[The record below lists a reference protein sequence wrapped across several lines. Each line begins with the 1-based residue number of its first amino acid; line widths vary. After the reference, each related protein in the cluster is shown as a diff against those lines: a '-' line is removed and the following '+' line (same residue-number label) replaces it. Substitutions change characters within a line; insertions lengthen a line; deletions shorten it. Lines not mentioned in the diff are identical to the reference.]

1 MNIIKIQDQLKGVP
15 DDALIGY
22 VQNPTG
28 QVPTYL
34 ALSEL
39 QRRKTMRDTYQQDK
53 PAQTTVAEDLAAPAP
68 PMQQAAPTMPADQGV
83 AGLPTGDMYDEQN
96 FATGGI
102 VAFDDGGEVSN
113 YRQDQTALNLNLA
126 GNPSENSKDGNPVNA
141 VTNLLGMARMGGV
154 SPNMGMPGGV
164 NGMGAGNPMGLLGLL
179 GLGKQALQPKSY
191 ALNLN
196 SGKQEA
202 QYAEGGE
209 VKNYAKGGTPDEY
222 GIEMPVV
229 PTWDDLKMEQLNAYE
244 QYGVDPEFYAKQ
256 AKKLLEE
263 RESLKG
269 EKSDAGWMA
278 LTRAGLGMAA
288 GTSPF
293 ALKNISEGAIQGI
306 TQYGADV
313 KDIKTQDRLL
323 KQADMKLSEAQNA
336 QNRGD
341 AQGALKAMEERKNL
355 LLNAQIE
362 KAKIGATIAK
372 TTSSNKRDLFNKAR
386 DNAQNA
392 MRDQYGTGGLSAA
405 PFFGDEAKWNAELDR
420 KIDKELKFL
429 ASEYNIDPSEIKS
442 ISSPAATTTTAKP
455 AATTTAKPAASSTP
469 ATKTKPTQADIDYV
483 TAHPELRDKFK
494 ARFGID
500 APSLVNQIPR

>member
-1 MNIIKIQDQLKGVP
+1 MNIIKLQDELKGVP
-15 DDALIGY
+15 DNALIGY

-34 ALSEL
+34 ALGEL
-39 QRRKTMRDTYQQDK
+39 QRRKSMREKFQQQQA
-53 PAQTTVAEDLAAPAP
+53 PQTTVAEDLAAPAP
-68 PMQQAAPTMPADQGV
+68 PQNTAAMPPQQPPVEEQGV
-83 AGLPTGDMYDEQN
+83 ASLPTGDMYNEQN
-96 FATGGI
+96 FETGGI
-102 VAFDDGGEVSN
+102 VAF
-113 YRQDQTALNLNLA
+113 
-126 GNPSENSKDGNPVNA
+126 
-141 VTNLLGMARMGGV
+141 
-154 SPNMGMPGGV
+154 
-164 NGMGAGNPMGLLGLL
+164 
-179 GLGKQALQPKSY
+179 
-191 ALNLN
+191 
-196 SGKQEA
+196 
-202 QYAEGGE
+202 
-209 VKNYAKGGTPDEY
+209 AKGGTADEY

-229 PTWDDLKMEQLNAYE
+229 PAWDDLKMEQFNAMQ

-256 AKKLLEE
+256 SKKLLEE
-263 RESLKG
+263 RDALKG

-278 LTRAGLGMAA
+278 LLRAGLGMAA

-293 ALKNISEGAIQGI
+293 ALKNISEGAIQGV
-306 TQYGADV
+306 TQYGADI

-372 TTSSNKRDLFNKAR
+372 TTSSNKRDLYNKAR

-405 PFFGDEAKWNAELDR
+405 PFFGDESKWNAELDR

-442 ISSPAATTTTAKP
+442 ISSPAATTTTTSTTAKP

>member
-1 MNIIKIQDQLKGVP
+1 MNIIKLQDQLKGLP
-15 DDALIGY
+15 DQTLAGY

-28 QVPTYL
+28 EVPTYL

-39 QRRKTMRDTYQQDK
+39 QRRKTMREKYQKEQT
-53 PAQTTVAEDLAAPAP
+53 PQTTVAEDLAAPP
-68 PMQQAAPTMPADQGV
+68 PMEQGIAAMAPQQAPVEEQGV
-83 AGLPTGDMYDEQN
+83 ASLPTGDMYDEQN
-96 FATGGI
+96 FASGGI
-102 VAFDDGGEVSN
+102 VAF
-113 YRQDQTALNLNLA
+113 
-126 GNPSENSKDGNPVNA
+126 
-141 VTNLLGMARMGGV
+141 
-154 SPNMGMPGGV
+154 
-164 NGMGAGNPMGLLGLL
+164 
-179 GLGKQALQPKSY
+179 
-191 ALNLN
+191 
-196 SGKQEA
+196 
-202 QYAEGGE
+202 
-209 VKNYAKGGTPDEY
+209 AKGGTADEY

-229 PTWDDLKMEQLNAYE
+229 PAWDDLKMEQFNAMQ

-256 AKKLLEE
+256 AKILQEE
-263 RESLKG
+263 RDALKG
-269 EKSDAGWMA
+269 EKSNAGWMA

-288 GTSPF
+288 GTSPY
-293 ALKNISEGAIQGI
+293 ALKNISEGAIQGV

-442 ISSPAATTTTAKP
+442 ISSPAATTTTTTAKP
-455 AATTTAKPAASSTP
+455 AATTNTAKPAASSTP
-469 ATKTKPTQADIDYV
+469 ATKPKPTQADIDYV

>member
-1 MNIIKIQDQLKGVP
+1 MPFPYLVPIKSWIKNI
-15 DDALIGY
+15 
-22 VQNPTG
+22 
-28 QVPTYL
+28 
-34 ALSEL
+34 
-39 QRRKTMRDTYQQDK
+39 
-53 PAQTTVAEDLAAPAP
+53 
-68 PMQQAAPTMPADQGV
+68 
-83 AGLPTGDMYDEQN
+83 
-96 FATGGI
+96 
-102 VAFDDGGEVSN
+102 
-113 YRQDQTALNLNLA
+113 
-126 GNPSENSKDGNPVNA
+126 
-141 VTNLLGMARMGGV
+141 
-154 SPNMGMPGGV
+154 
-164 NGMGAGNPMGLLGLL
+164 
-179 GLGKQALQPKSY
+179 
-191 ALNLN
+191 
-196 SGKQEA
+196 
-202 QYAEGGE
+202 
-209 VKNYAKGGTPDEY
+209 
-222 GIEMPVV
+222 
-229 PTWDDLKMEQLNAYE
+229 
-244 QYGVDPEFYAKQ
+244 
-256 AKKLLEE
+256 LEE

-313 KDIKTQDRLL
+313 KDIRTQDRLL

-355 LLNAQIE
+355 LLNAQLE
-362 KAKIGATIAK
+362 KAKIGATFAK

-442 ISSPAATTTTAKP
+442 ISSPAATTTTSKP
-455 AATTTAKPAASSTP
+455 ATTTTTSKPAASSTL
-469 ATKTKPTQADIDYV
+469 ATKPKPTQADIDYV

>member
-1 MNIIKIQDQLKGVP
+1 MNIIKLQDQLKGLP
-15 DDALIGY
+15 DQTLAGY

-28 QVPTYL
+28 EVPTYL

-39 QRRKTMRDTYQQDK
+39 QRRKTMREKYQQEQT
-53 PAQTTVAEDLAAPAP
+53 PQTTVAEDLAAPPP
-68 PMQQAAPTMPADQGV
+68 PMEQGIAMVAPQQMPVEEQGV
-83 AGLPTGDMYDEQN
+83 ASLPTGNMYDEQN

-102 VAFDDGGEVSN
+102 VAF
-113 YRQDQTALNLNLA
+113 
-126 GNPSENSKDGNPVNA
+126 
-141 VTNLLGMARMGGV
+141 
-154 SPNMGMPGGV
+154 
-164 NGMGAGNPMGLLGLL
+164 
-179 GLGKQALQPKSY
+179 
-191 ALNLN
+191 
-196 SGKQEA
+196 
-202 QYAEGGE
+202 
-209 VKNYAKGGTPDEY
+209 AKGGTPDEY

-229 PTWDDLKMEQLNAYE
+229 PAWDDLKMEQFNAMQ
-244 QYGVDPEFYAKQ
+244 QYGVDPEYYAKQ

-313 KDIKTQDRLL
+313 KDIRTQDRLL

-372 TTSSNKRDLFNKAR
+372 TTSSNKRDLYNKAR

-442 ISSPAATTTTAKP
+442 ISSPAATTTTTAKP

>member
-1 MNIIKIQDQLKGVP
+1 MNIIKLQDQLKGLP
-15 DDALIGY
+15 DQTLAGY

-28 QVPTYL
+28 EVPTYL

-39 QRRKTMRDTYQQDK
+39 QRRKTMREKYQKEQT
-53 PAQTTVAEDLAAPAP
+53 PQTTVAEDLAAPP
-68 PMQQAAPTMPADQGV
+68 PMEQGV
-83 AGLPTGDMYDEQN
+83 AMVAPQQVPVEEQGVASLPTGDMYDEQN
-96 FATGGI
+96 FASGGI
-102 VAFDDGGEVSN
+102 VAF
-113 YRQDQTALNLNLA
+113 
-126 GNPSENSKDGNPVNA
+126 
-141 VTNLLGMARMGGV
+141 
-154 SPNMGMPGGV
+154 
-164 NGMGAGNPMGLLGLL
+164 
-179 GLGKQALQPKSY
+179 
-191 ALNLN
+191 
-196 SGKQEA
+196 
-202 QYAEGGE
+202 
-209 VKNYAKGGTPDEY
+209 AKGGTADEY

-229 PTWDDLKMEQLNAYE
+229 PEWDDLKMEQLNAYQ

-256 AKKLLEE
+256 AKILQEE
-263 RESLKG
+263 RDVLKG
-269 EKSDAGWMA
+269 EKSNAGWMA

-293 ALKNISEGAIQGI
+293 ALKNISEGAIQGV

-362 KAKIGATIAK
+362 RAKIGATHAK
-372 TTSSNKRDLFNKAR
+372 TTAGNKRDLYNKAR

-392 MRDQYGTGGLSAA
+392 MRDQYTGGLAAA
-405 PFFGDEAKWNAELDR
+405 PFFGDESKWNAELDR
-420 KIDKELKFL
+420 KINKELAFL
-429 ASEYNIDPSEIKS
+429 ASEYGVDKSELNT
-442 ISSPAATTTTAKP
+442 ISSPSAATTTPAKP
-455 AATTTAKPAASSTP
+455 AATTTPAKPAATSTPAKPAATTTP
-469 ATKTKPTQADIDYV
+469 ATKPKPTQADIDYV

>member
-1 MNIIKIQDQLKGVP
+1 MNIIKLQDQLKSVP
-15 DDALIGY
+15 DQSLVGY

-28 QVPTYL
+28 EVPTYL

-39 QRRKTMRDTYQQDK
+39 QRRKTMREKYQQQQQ
-53 PAQTTVAEDLAAPAP
+53 PAQTTVAEDLAAPTP
-68 PMQQAAPTMPADQGV
+68 PMEQGIAMVAPQLPVEEQGV
-83 AGLPTGDMYDEQN
+83 ASLPTGDMYDEKN
-96 FATGGI
+96 FASGGI
-102 VAFDDGGEVSN
+102 VAF
-113 YRQDQTALNLNLA
+113 
-126 GNPSENSKDGNPVNA
+126 
-141 VTNLLGMARMGGV
+141 
-154 SPNMGMPGGV
+154 
-164 NGMGAGNPMGLLGLL
+164 
-179 GLGKQALQPKSY
+179 
-191 ALNLN
+191 
-196 SGKQEA
+196 
-202 QYAEGGE
+202 
-209 VKNYAKGGTPDEY
+209 AKGGTTDEY
-222 GIEMPVV
+222 GIEMPIV
-229 PTWDDLKMEQLNAYE
+229 PEWDDLKMEQLNAYE

-256 AKKLLEE
+256 AKKLQEE
-263 RESLKG
+263 RDVLKG

-313 KDIKTQDRLL
+313 KDIRTQDRLL

-372 TTSSNKRDLFNKAR
+372 ATSSNKRDLYNKAR

-392 MRDQYGTGGLSAA
+392 MRDQYGTAGLSAA
-405 PFFGDEAKWNAELDR
+405 PFFGDESKWNAELDR

-442 ISSPAATTTTAKP
+442 INSPAATTTTDKPAATTTTAKP
-455 AATTTAKPAASSTP
+455 AATTTP
-469 ATKTKPTQADIDYV
+469 ATKPKPTQADIDYV

>member
-1 MNIIKIQDQLKGVP
+1 MPEQAPMMPPQG
-15 DDALIGY
+15 
-22 VQNPTG
+22 
-28 QVPTYL
+28 
-34 ALSEL
+34 
-39 QRRKTMRDTYQQDK
+39 M
-53 PAQTTVAEDLAAPAP
+53 AEGGL
-68 PMQQAAPTMPADQGV
+68 
-83 AGLPTGDMYDEQN
+83 AGLDVGNMYDEAN
-96 FATGGI
+96 YATGGI
-102 VAFDDGGEVSN
+102 VAFADGGETESN
-113 YRQDQTALNLNLA
+113 YLDSQAPLNLNTGTQNA
-126 GNPSENSKDGNPVNA
+126 GEQGGEEYALKNLMSAVMNQQRGLGVQQPGMEGLLNAFPSKNSNIDYSSLSFPMTPGTNTTPDMIRQALGFAGEMYEKNPSLDFAE
-141 VTNLLGMARMGGV
+141 GMY
-154 SPNMGMPGGV
+154 
-164 NGMGAGNPMGLLGLL
+164 
-179 GLGKQALQPKSY
+179 GKNRTTKM
-191 ALNLN
+191 
-196 SGKQEA
+196 A
-202 QYAEGGE
+202 QGGE
-209 VKNYAKGGTPDEY
+209 VKRFVKGGTPDEY
-222 GIEMPVV
+222 GIEMPIV
-229 PTWDDLKMEQLNAYE
+229 PEWDDLKMEQLRAFE
-244 QYGVDPEFYAKQ
+244 QYGVDPDFYAKQ

-263 RESLKG
+263 RDALKG

-293 ALKNISEGAIQGI
+293 ALKNISEGAIQGV

-313 KDIKTQDRLL
+313 KDIKAQDRLL

-362 KAKIGATIAK
+362 KAKIGATHAK
-372 TTSSNKRDLFNKAR
+372 TTASNKRDLFNKAR

-405 PFFGDEAKWNAELDR
+405 PFFGDESKWNAELDR

-429 ASEYNIDPSEIKS
+429 ASEYNVDPSEIKS
-442 ISSPAATTTTAKP
+442 ISSPAAATTTDKP
-455 AATTTAKPAASSTP
+455 AATTTAKPAASTTP
-469 ATKTKPTQADIDYV
+469 ATKPKPTQADIDYV

>member
-1 MNIIKIQDQLKGVP
+1 MNIIKLQDELKGVP
-15 DDALIGY
+15 DNALVGY

-34 ALSEL
+34 ALGEL
-39 QRRKTMRDTYQQDK
+39 QRRKSMREKFQQQQA
-53 PAQTTVAEDLAAPAP
+53 PQTTVAEDLAAPP
-68 PMQQAAPTMPADQGV
+68 PPKNTEAMPPQQPPVEEQGV
-83 AGLPTGDMYDEQN
+83 ASLPTGDMYNEQN
-96 FATGGI
+96 FETGGI
-102 VAFDDGGEVSN
+102 VAF
-113 YRQDQTALNLNLA
+113 
-126 GNPSENSKDGNPVNA
+126 
-141 VTNLLGMARMGGV
+141 
-154 SPNMGMPGGV
+154 
-164 NGMGAGNPMGLLGLL
+164 
-179 GLGKQALQPKSY
+179 
-191 ALNLN
+191 
-196 SGKQEA
+196 
-202 QYAEGGE
+202 
-209 VKNYAKGGTPDEY
+209 AKGGTADEY

-229 PTWDDLKMEQLNAYE
+229 PAWDDLKMEQFNAMQ

-256 AKKLLEE
+256 SKKLLEE
-263 RESLKG
+263 RDALKG

-278 LTRAGLGMAA
+278 LLRAGLGMAA

-313 KDIKTQDRLL
+313 KDIKSQDRLL

-442 ISSPAATTTTAKP
+442 ISSPAATTTTSKP
-455 AATTTAKPAASSTP
+455 AATTTTSKPAASSTL
-469 ATKTKPTQADIDYV
+469 ATKPKPTQADIDYV

>member
-1 MNIIKIQDQLKGVP
+1 MNIIKLQDQLKGLP
-15 DDALIGY
+15 DQTLAGY

-28 QVPTYL
+28 EVPTYL

-39 QRRKTMRDTYQQDK
+39 QRRKTMREKYQQEQT
-53 PAQTTVAEDLAAPAP
+53 PQTTVAEDLAAPP
-68 PMQQAAPTMPADQGV
+68 PMEQGLAMVAPQQVPVEEQGV
-83 AGLPTGDMYDEQN
+83 ASLPTGGMYDEQN

-102 VAFDDGGEVSN
+102 VAF
-113 YRQDQTALNLNLA
+113 
-126 GNPSENSKDGNPVNA
+126 
-141 VTNLLGMARMGGV
+141 
-154 SPNMGMPGGV
+154 
-164 NGMGAGNPMGLLGLL
+164 
-179 GLGKQALQPKSY
+179 
-191 ALNLN
+191 
-196 SGKQEA
+196 
-202 QYAEGGE
+202 
-209 VKNYAKGGTPDEY
+209 AKGGTPDEY
-222 GIEMPVV
+222 GIDMPVV
-229 PTWDDLKMEQLNAYE
+229 PAWDDLKMEQFNAMQ

-256 AKKLLEE
+256 SKKLLEE
-263 RESLKG
+263 RDALKG

-278 LTRAGLGMAA
+278 LLRAGLGMAA

-293 ALKNISEGAIQGI
+293 ALKNISEGAIQGV

-313 KDIKTQDRLL
+313 KDIRTQDRLL

-372 TTSSNKRDLFNKAR
+372 ATSSNKRDLYNKAR

-405 PFFGDEAKWNAELDR
+405 PFFGDESKWNAELDR

-442 ISSPAATTTTAKP
+442 ISSPAATTTAKP